1 MSNDNK
7 LHEIKVPVLPESIS
21 DAVVISWYKQPGD
34 TINRDEPIVDI
45 ETDKV
50 VLEVPSPVTGIVEK
64 IIESNGSVVNAQQIL
79 GFVKEQS
86 IDSKETTQT
95 ETETN
100 KTCHSLQQQPIITP
114 STKKMII
121 ENKLNPDSI
130 TGSGKDGRIL
140 KEDVIKVMTAP
151 DAAQTPTPESINED
165 SIKRKDTQ
173 ETAPQSSSPGSTAES
188 DSYREEKRVPM
199 TRLRARIAQRLLD
212 AQQNAAILTTFNEVN
227 MQPVMDLRS
236 RYKELFNKTHEVKLG
251 FMSFFVK
258 AAVEALKQ
266 FPAVNASIDGEDIV
280 YHGYFDIGV
289 AVSSSRGLV
298 VPVLKST
305 ENMSMADIEKN
316 IKDYA
321 AKANENRLSLD
332 EITGGTFS
340 ITNGGVFG
348 SLLSTP
354 ILNPPQSGILGM
366 HKIEQRP
373 VVENKEIVIRPIMYL
388 ALSYD
393 HRIIDGREA
402 VQFLVAI
409 KNYIEDPSR
418 LLLEI

>member
-114 STKKMII
+114 SAKKMII

-212 AQQNAAILTTFNEVN
+212 AQQ
-227 MQPVMDLRS
+227 
-236 RYKELFNKTHEVKLG
+236 K
-251 FMSFFVK
+251 
-258 AAVEALKQ
+258 
-266 FPAVNASIDGEDIV
+266 
-280 YHGYFDIGV
+280 GV
-289 AVSSSRGLV
+289 
-298 VPVLKST
+298 
-305 ENMSMADIEKN
+305 
-316 IKDYA
+316 
-321 AKANENRLSLD
+321 
-332 EITGGTFS
+332 
-340 ITNGGVFG
+340 
-348 SLLSTP
+348 
-354 ILNPPQSGILGM
+354 
-366 HKIEQRP
+366 
-373 VVENKEIVIRPIMYL
+373 
-388 ALSYD
+388 
-393 HRIIDGREA
+393 
-402 VQFLVAI
+402 
-409 KNYIEDPSR
+409 
-418 LLLEI
+418 